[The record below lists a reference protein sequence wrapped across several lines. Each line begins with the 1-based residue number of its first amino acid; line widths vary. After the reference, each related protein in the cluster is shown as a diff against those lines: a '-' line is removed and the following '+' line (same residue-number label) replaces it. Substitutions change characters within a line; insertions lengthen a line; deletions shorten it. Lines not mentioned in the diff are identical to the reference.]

1 MRDHGYFSNLIWE
14 IANLLRGPYR
24 PPQYERVMLPMTVL
38 RRFDCV
44 LAPTKAKVLAEHRRR
59 KGGKMRG
66 KALDTVLNNIAGQ
79 RFHNRSPL
87 DFEKLQGDPDH
98 IAQHLTSY
106 INGFSADVRHIFT
119 DFFEFGTEIEKMQEA
134 NILYLVV
141 SKFREVDLHPD
152 RVPNE
157 QMGLIFENLIRRF
170 NELANETAGDHF
182 TPREVIRLMV
192 NLLFIQDDQLL
203 ATPHVVRTL
212 LDPACGTGG
221 MLAEAQGYLRDH
233 NAEAQLYAYGQ
244 DYNNRAYAIA
254 ASDMLMKQVDHNGGG
269 DNVRFGDSLT
279 EDQFDGQTFDYFL
292 TNPPFGVDW
301 KKQQGE
307 IKREHQSR
315 GYAGRFGVGLP
326 RVNDGALLFL
336 QHMIDKFEPVRP
348 KEHKRGSRLAIVF
361 SGSPLFTGG
370 AGSGE
375 SNIRRWIIENDWLE
389 AIVALPEQM
398 FYNTGIGTYIWIV
411 ANNKERRRKGKIQLL
426 DARDLWTPG
435 GSADSKRSLGDKR
448 RHLADKQIEQI
459 VRLYGR
465 FRNGER
471 SKIFKNK
478 DFGFTRVTVERPL
491 RLRYQMTADRKKA
504 FLDKHPDLADDVRA
518 IRRALGSRP
527 ALDWNAVWDRIA
539 DLLHKRKAVWTKTQ
553 RAAFRATFTERD
565 PEAEPV
571 VAQAPALEPDP
582 QLRDFENVPL
592 LDDVDAYFEREV
604 RPHVPDA
611 WMDRSK
617 DKVGY
622 EINFN
627 RHFFE
632 FAQPRALEDI
642 DADLSE
648 AERMTVRLLK
658 EKRRA
663 VAQAHQC
670 PSARFPLVPLKR
682 LVALRSERIDDRPDL
697 PYIGLADIELHTGKL
712 VVDLADI
719 ESGLASQSTGNFFDV
734 GDVLFGKLRP
744 YLAKAWIAE
753 FSGQCTTEALVLTPV
768 SIEPRFLK
776 YTLLSSSFLDEVTAS
791 TFGSKMPRA
800 EWPSIGGIL
809 VHTPDWPTQC
819 ALADYLDSEIAS
831 ISTVEDR
838 ARRTNALLAER
849 RSALISNVLMG
860 QMAATTGASGVPK

>member
-1 MRDHGYFSNLIWE
+1 MHDHGYFSSLIWQ
-14 IANLLRGPYR
+14 IADLLRGPYR

-44 LAPTKAKVLAEHRRR
+44 LAPTKAKVLAEFKRR
-59 KGGKMRG
+59 KGGKMKG

-87 DFEKLQGDPDH
+87 DFDKLQGDPDN

-106 INGFSADVRHIFT
+106 INGFSAEVRRIFV
-119 DFFEFGTEIEKMQEA
+119 DYFDFGTEIVKMQEA

-192 NLLFIQDDQLL
+192 SLLFIHDDDLL
-203 ATPHVVRTL
+203 ATPGVVRTL

-221 MLAEAQGYLRDH
+221 MLAEAQNYLRGH

-254 ASDMLMKQVDHNGGG
+254 ASDMLLKQVDHNGGG

-279 EDQFDGQTFDYFL
+279 EDRFDGETFDYFI

-301 KKQQGE
+301 RKQQGE
-307 IKREHQSR
+307 IKREHQSK
-315 GYAGRFGVGLP
+315 GYAGRFGAGLP

-336 QHMIDKFEPVRP
+336 LHMIHKFEPVRP
-348 KEHKRGSRLAIVF
+348 EEHKHGSRLAIVF

-448 RHLADKQIEQI
+448 RHLSEKQITQI

-471 SKIFKNK
+471 SKIFKNE

-491 RLRYQMTADRKKA
+491 RLRYQMTADRKRA
-504 FLDKHPDLADDVRA
+504 FLLDQPDLEDDVRA
-518 IRRALGSRP
+518 IQRALGSKP
-527 ALDWNAVWDRIA
+527 ATDWNAVWVRIA
-539 DLLHKRKAVWTKTQ
+539 DLLHKRAAAWTKVQ

-565 PEAEPV
+565 PEAKPV

-582 QLRDFENVPL
+582 QLRHFEHVPL
-592 LDDVDAYFEREV
+592 LHSIDTHFEREV
-604 RPHVPDA
+604 LPHVPDA
-611 WMDRSK
+611 WMDQTK
-617 DKVGY
+617 NQEGY
-622 EINFN
+622 EVNVN
-627 RHFFE
+627 RCFY
-632 FAQPRALEDI
+632 RY
-642 DADLSE
+642 
-648 AERMTVRLLK
+648 
-658 EKRRA
+658 
-663 VAQAHQC
+663 
-670 PSARFPLVPLKR
+670 VPLRR
-682 LVALRSERIDDRPDL
+682 LTEIDSDLRESEEQIRELLGMVA
-697 PYIGLADIELHTGKL
+697 T
-712 VVDLADI
+712 
-719 ESGLASQSTGNFFDV
+719 
-734 GDVLFGKLRP
+734 
-744 YLAKAWIAE
+744 
-753 FSGQCTTEALVLTPV
+753 
-768 SIEPRFLK
+768 
-776 YTLLSSSFLDEVTAS
+776 
-791 TFGSKMPRA
+791 
-800 EWPSIGGIL
+800 
-809 VHTPDWPTQC
+809 
-819 ALADYLDSEIAS
+819 
-831 ISTVEDR
+831 
-838 ARRTNALLAER
+838 
-849 RSALISNVLMG
+849 
-860 QMAATTGASGVPK
+860 